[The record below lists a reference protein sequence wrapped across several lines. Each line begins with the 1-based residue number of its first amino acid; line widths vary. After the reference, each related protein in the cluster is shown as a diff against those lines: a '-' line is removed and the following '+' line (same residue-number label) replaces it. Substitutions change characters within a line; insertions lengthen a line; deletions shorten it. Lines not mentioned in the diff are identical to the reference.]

1 MNFMPAISDNLPIED
16 KIDRVARVVLITL
29 LLATLV
35 WIA

>member
-1 MNFMPAISDNLPIED
+1 MNSMPAMDEDLPIED

-29 LLATLV
+29 LLATLC